1 MSLKPAP
8 YAASPGDGLPAPL
21 RLALLFCAAL
31 AVAACAGGNSGN
43 RDKAS
48 SAEELEATLAHGEVA
63 FRDGSYAEALKAF
76 EAVRKIQPDHPRA
89 VTAGAT
95 CLLKTHQV
103 KTAKDLLTDYL
114 GRHGDD
120 LAARLTLARTLLRGA
135 EFDAAAVELRR
146 VRDADPQN
154 LLALYNLGFIAYR
167 NGDYAAAERDLKD
180 ALRVRPDHPEAHYTL
195 GLTYLATGRNDE
207 AVAELKEAVRLDAS
221 HVGAHFNL
229 AKAAALAGQN
239 DLAATER
246 QQFAALSGKTKAE
259 TERSEQVKAQSLKAV
274 QALMAENFPEALREY
289 QALLARYPNHASLYN
304 DIGRVELRLGKRQD
318 ALQSLKKAAELDPRL
333 SEPHYL
339 LANLYL
345 ETGDAA
351 AAERELRAFATLE
364 TIPEGKSGY

>member
-1 MSLKPAP
+1 MSMRTV
-8 YAASPGDGLPAPL
+8 PL
-21 RLALLFCAAL
+21 LIAALLPL
-31 AVAACAGGNSGN
+31 ACAGGSSGN
-43 RDKAS
+43 AGKATP
-48 SAEELEATLAHGEVA
+48 AEELESALAHGEAA
-63 FRDGSYAEALKAF
+63 FRDGDYAEALQAF
-76 EAVRKIQPDHPRA
+76 AAVRKIEPDHPRA
-89 VTAGAT
+89 VTASAT
-95 CLLKTHQV
+95 CMLKTHQV
-103 KTAKDLLTDYL
+103 KTAKDLLTGYL

-195 GLTYLATGRNDE
+195 GLTYLALGRNEE
-207 AVAELKEAVRLDAS
+207 AVAELQETVRLDAA

-229 AKAAALAGQN
+229 AKAAALAGRN
-239 DLAATER
+239 DLAASER

-274 QALMAENFPEALREY
+274 QALMAENFPEALKEY
-289 QALLARYPNHASLYN
+289 QALLVRYPDHAPLYN
-304 DIGRVELRLGKRQD
+304 DIGRVELRLGKRQE
-318 ALQSLKKAAELDPRL
+318 AMQSLKRAAELDPRL

-339 LANLYL
+339 LANLYR
-345 ETGDAA
+345 EAGDTA
-351 AAERELRAFATLE
+351 AAEKELRAFATLE